1 MAQEILII
9 GESGTGKTT
18 SFRTLN
24 PEETF
29 IINVAKKPL
38 PFKGWKSKYTA
49 ITKENPTGNYFA
61 SDQASAIVR
70 TMKHVND
77 NMPHIKNLIVDDFQY
92 LMANEYMRRANE
104 RGFDKFTDIGK
115 QAWEVAHSGKSL
127 RDDVTFIM
135 VGHAEETTD
144 LKGNRKL
151 KFKTIGKLVDNV
163 ITMEGLFTV
172 VLYTDV
178 NVNGQHEVE
187 YRFQTNQIDGGNTC
201 KSPLGMFDAH
211 YIPND
216 MGSVIETVS
225 EYYK

>member
-18 SFRTLN
+18 SFRTLD
-24 PEETF
+24 PKETF
-29 IINVAKKPL
+29 ILNVAKKPL
-38 PFKGWKSKYTA
+38 PFKGWKTNYTT
-49 ITKENPTGNYFA
+49 ISKENAQGNYFS
-61 SDQASAIVR
+61 SDNADALVR
-70 TMKHVND
+70 TMKHIND
-77 NMPHIKNLIVDDFQY
+77 NMPHIKVVIVDDFQY

-115 QAWEVAHSGKSL
+115 HAWEVAHAGKSL
-127 RDDVTFIM
+127 RDDITFIM

-144 LKGNRKL
+144 FKGTRKL

-172 VLYTDV
+172 VLFTDI
-178 NVNGQHEVE
+178 NMNGDKEVQ
-187 YRFQTNQIDGGNTC
+187 YRFQTNQTDGGNTC
-201 KSPLGMFDAH
+201 KSPMGMFSET

-216 MGSVIETVS
+216 MSSVIETINN
-225 EYYK
+225 YYK

>member
-18 SFRTLN
+18 SFRTLD
-24 PEETF
+24 PKETF
-29 IINVAKKPL
+29 ILNVAKKPL
-38 PFKGWKSKYTA
+38 PFKGWKTNYTT
-49 ITKENPTGNYFA
+49 ISKENAQGNYFS
-61 SDQASAIVR
+61 SDNADALVR
-70 TMKHVND
+70 TMKHIND
-77 NMPHIKNLIVDDFQY
+77 NMPHIKVVIVDDFQY

-115 QAWEVAHSGKSL
+115 HAWEVAHAGKSL
-127 RDDVTFIM
+127 RDDITFIM

-144 LKGNRKL
+144 FKGTRKL

-172 VLYTDV
+172 VLFTDI
-178 NVNGQHEVE
+178 NMNGDKEVQ
-187 YRFQTNQIDGGNTC
+187 YRFQTNQTDGGNTC
-201 KSPLGMFDAH
+201 KSPMGMFSET

-216 MGSVIETVS
+216 MGSVIETINN
-225 EYYK
+225 YYK